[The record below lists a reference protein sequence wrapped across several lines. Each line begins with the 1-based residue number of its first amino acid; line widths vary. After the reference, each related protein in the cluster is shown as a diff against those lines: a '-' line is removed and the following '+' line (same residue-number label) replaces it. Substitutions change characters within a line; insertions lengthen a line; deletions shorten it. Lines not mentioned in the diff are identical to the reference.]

1 MFGVQEFSL
10 EENIKSDDISYST
23 EISRLEFESLGYYLQ
38 YHPVEEN
45 FWEIEQI
52 SPIRIKNLSFN
63 KSHQRSCGVIIS
75 HNRIQTRRGAIVFAT
90 LDDNSDRIELIINQE
105 VLDDSNI
112 SFNGGKSWSTQRNQ
126 PTAQFY
132 RVTTDNQFPYRIY
145 GAQQDNTTVRINHR
159 GSGSGIG
166 ESDWETTAGG
176 ESAHL
181 APDPKNNDIVYGGTY
196 KGYMMRKDHRTDQ
209 TRSVNIWPDNP
220 AGSGAEVMKY
230 RFNWNFP
237 VKFSIHDENK
247 LFAGSNFLHMTT
259 DGGQSWKTISPDLT
273 RGLPETIKSSGGPI
287 TQDNTGAEFYSN
299 LFAINESPIE
309 KGVIWVGSD
318 DGLIHVTTDN
328 GETWKN
334 VTPPPTLSPKLNMI
348 NCIDP
353 SPFKKGTAYV
363 AATSYKFGDYKPYLY
378 KTNDYGKTWSL
389 ITKGIPENYYS
400 RAIRSCLLYTSPS
413 PRDQR
418 GWGMAW

>member
-1 MFGVQEFSL
+1 
-10 EENIKSDDISYST
+10 
-23 EISRLEFESLGYYLQ
+23 
-38 YHPVEEN
+38 
-45 FWEIEQI
+45 
-52 SPIRIKNLSFN
+52 
-63 KSHQRSCGVIIS
+63 
-75 HNRIQTRRGAIVFAT
+75 
-90 LDDNSDRIELIINQE
+90 
-105 VLDDSNI
+105 
-112 SFNGGKSWSTQRNQ
+112 
-126 PTAQFY
+126 
-132 RVTTDNQFPYRIY
+132 
-145 GAQQDNTTVRINHR
+145 
-159 GSGSGIG
+159 
-166 ESDWETTAGG
+166 
-176 ESAHL
+176 
-181 APDPKNNDIVYGGTY
+181 
-196 KGYMMRKDHRTDQ
+196 MMRKDHRTDQ

-247 LFAGSNFLHMTT
+247 LFAGSNFLHMTS

-363 AATSYKFGDYKPYLY
+363 AATSYKFGD
-378 KTNDYGKTWSL
+378 
-389 ITKGIPENYYS
+389 
-400 RAIRSCLLYTSPS
+400 
-413 PRDQR
+413 
-418 GWGMAW
+418 